1 MEIQRISAL
10 SYVRNST
17 TAGYEASKNLAA
29 RGAQA
34 PHDPASVDVV
44 FIDWVRLLLFGLWLA
59 AAGALA
65 WRHVIWRDEARA
77 LSIAIQGDD
86 WIAMLRGLHGEGHP
100 ALWYLLLRAA
110 YGITGRPEVL
120 PILALAIAAAAAW
133 LIVWRSPFPPALIAL
148 ILASHFFI
156 YEFSVMARNY
166 GIAMLILFALAI
178 AYPRYRA
185 RGVAVGALLFLLA
198 NCNVIAAIL
207 AGAFLLF
214 WFVEILEE
222 AGPRWSP
229 AMANFALNAAIAAA
243 GAALSFATVY
253 PTFNDAAVA
262 THASGVGARD
272 IIGAIMNPAPAFA
285 QILGWHVAPTYL
297 VVPWTPIVVA
307 LGAPLMIGATFGLIE
322 RKGALLA
329 CLTSLAGLSVFFRL
343 VYPGDYRHEAT
354 WLAFVIAMYWI
365 SWKPNRTDDKQ
376 PAPPTSGRS
385 FALVRKAG
393 FACFLVLVGV
403 QATLGLADL
412 AFAAI
417 VGAPES
423 RSRDFAEL
431 VSRRPGLKDAILIGD
446 PDYMLE
452 PMHYYL
458 PNRTYFVRE
467 RRYGDTVRFTRK
479 ARLDLTLGDIL
490 DEARAIRA
498 SSGRPVAILLAW
510 PLSEMDPA
518 RVYRESYVWT
528 FSAPGDQIER
538 FREATTLLAQF
549 PKATS
554 GESYDVY
561 LLK

>member
-1 MEIQRISAL
+1 MQGISSR
-10 SYVRNST
+10 SYVRNSA
-17 TAGYEASKNLAA
+17 TAAYETCENLTD

-34 PHDPASVDVV
+34 LHEPASVDVV
-44 FIDWVRLLLFGLWLA
+44 WIDWVRLLLFGLWLA
-59 AAGALA
+59 AIGALA
-65 WRHVIWRDEARA
+65 WHHVIWRDEARA
-77 LSIAIQGDD
+77 LSIAIQGED

-120 PILALAIAAAAAW
+120 QLLALAIAAAAAW
-133 LIVWRSPFPPALIAL
+133 LIVCRSPFPPALIGL

-166 GIAMLILFALAI
+166 GIGMLILFALAI
-178 AYPRYRA
+178 AYPRYRG
-185 RGVAVGALLFLLA
+185 RGVALGALLFLLS

-222 AGPRWSP
+222 TGPHWSP
-229 AMANFALNAAIAAA
+229 AMANFALNAAIASA
-243 GAALSFATVY
+243 GAALCFATVY

-262 THASGVGARD
+262 AHPAGVGARD
-272 IIGAIMNPAPAFA
+272 TLSAIVNPAPAFA
-285 QILGWHVAPTYL
+285 QLLGWHVAPTYL
-297 VVPWTPIVVA
+297 VVPWSPFIVA

-329 CLTSLAGLSVFFRL
+329 CLASLACLSVFFRL

-365 SWKPNRTDDKQ
+365 CWKPNRPLHPRAALDRN
-376 PAPPTSGRS
+376 GRS
-385 FALVRKAG
+385 FALVRKVG
-393 FACFLVLVGV
+393 FAFFLVLIGV
-403 QATLGLADL
+403 QATLGFADL

-417 VGAPES
+417 VGTPES

-431 VSRRPGLKDAILIGD
+431 VSRRPDLKDAILIGD

-467 RRYGDTVRFTRK
+467 RRYGDYVRFTRA
-479 ARLDLTLGDIL
+479 ARLELTLGDIL
-490 DEARAIRA
+490 DEAHAIRT
-498 SSGRPVAILLAW
+498 STGRPVAILLAW
-510 PLSEMDPA
+510 RLGEMDPA

-538 FREATTLLAQF
+538 FREATMLLAQF

-561 LLK
+561 VLK